1 MIRRLN
7 ELIDAEIAFENL
19 PEMNVRTAIDLIVG
33 TWKNL

>member
-7 ELIDAEIAFENL
+7 EIAFENL